1 MASDVSMDYGTV
13 QKIADT
19 FKTGADTLNKVNQ
32 ALEAVEAIL
41 TATAFIGL
49 VGGAAAAEIEN
60 IRQNVSK
67 VANICTT
74 LDNDTVGAI
83 KAIRDGDYS
92 GSQRFV

>member
-1 MASDVSMDYGTV
+1 MASDVSMDYGVV
-13 QKIADT
+13 QTMADT
-19 FKTGADTLNKVNQ
+19 FSTASDTLKAINT
-32 ALEAVEAIL
+32 ALEAVEAVL

-60 IRQNVSK
+60 IRQNVSS
-67 VANICTT
+67 VSNVCSTMNGDCT
-74 LDNDTVGAI
+74 GAI